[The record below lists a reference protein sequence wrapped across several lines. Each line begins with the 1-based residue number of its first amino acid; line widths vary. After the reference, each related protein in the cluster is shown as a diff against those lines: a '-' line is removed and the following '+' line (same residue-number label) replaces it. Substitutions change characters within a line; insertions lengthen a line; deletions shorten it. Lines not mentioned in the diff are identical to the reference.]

1 MCVFYKR
8 VKQRKRVS
16 VKEVGMKLRGAVAVI
31 LAGIALATVG
41 AQESGG
47 PRDVQTVLES
57 FSKAALRAHMR
68 FLADDLLEG
77 RGTGTRG
84 HEIAAK
90 YVATEFEAAGLEPAG
105 VNGSYVQPVPLQE
118 IQVEPQACEFTIMQS
133 GHSQTMKWGVDYVS
147 RGNEF
152 NPDSTVEAPVVF
164 VGFGVVNRGRKY
176 DDYEGMDVKGKIV
189 AAIFGAP
196 STFPSEERA
205 HFASGIVK
213 AREAAAH
220 GAVGFLSL
228 RTPGTDA
235 LLPWSRSVIGS
246 EMPAFRWLDLKGVP
260 NDSFKE
266 IRGNATLSMDGAER
280 LFAGAPETWSAAQ
293 KDATQGKLHGFPLP
307 VSVRLHVVSKHR
319 EISSP
324 NVAGLL
330 RGSDASLAGEYVVYT
345 AHTDHLGIGRPI
357 NGDAIYNG
365 AVDDASGTS
374 ALIEMAKAF
383 ASLSTRPARSIL
395 FLAVTAEEKGLL
407 GSDYFAHYPT
417 VPAGSLVAD
426 VNIDGASVFYTFR
439 DVVPLGAEHT
449 SMGEVVERDAGKLG
463 LQVSPDPMPEQVSFI
478 RADHYSFVKQG
489 IPAITIGEGL
499 QAKDPKIDGRKFQ
512 ENWIATRYHAP
523 SDDMDQPL
531 NFDATVQFM
540 QISFLVG
547 YDLARERH
555 RPSWKAGDFFGELYG
570 RKK

>member
-1 MCVFYKR
+1 
-8 VKQRKRVS
+8 
-16 VKEVGMKLRGAVAVI
+16 MKLRMIAAVVV
-31 LAGIALATVG
+31 AGIALATVR
-41 AQESGG
+41 AQESDV
-47 PRDVQTVLES
+47 PHEVQTVLES
-57 FSKAALRAHMR
+57 FSKSALRAHMR

-84 HEIAAK
+84 HELAAK
-90 YVATEFEAAGLEPAG
+90 YVATEFEAAGLDPAG
-105 VNGSYVQPVPLQE
+105 VKGSYLQPVPLRE
-118 IQVEPQACEFTIMQS
+118 IQVEPEACEFTIVQS
-133 GHSQTMKWGVDYVS
+133 GQSKTMKWGVDYVL
-147 RGNEF
+147 RGNEV
-152 NPDSTVEAPVVF
+152 NPDSTVKAPVVF

-176 DDYEGMDVKGKIV
+176 DDYAGLEVKGKIV
-189 AAIFGAP
+189 AVIFGAP

-205 HFASGIVK
+205 HFASGTEK

-228 RTPGTDA
+228 RTPETEE

-246 EMPAFRWLDLKGVP
+246 EMPAFRWLDPKGVP

-266 IRGNATLSMDGAER
+266 IRATAALSMDGAER
-280 LFAGAPETWSAAQ
+280 LFAGAPETWSAVQ
-293 KDATQGKLHGFPLP
+293 KDAKEGKLRGFALP
-307 VSVRLHVVSKHR
+307 VSARLHVVSKHR

-324 NVAGLL
+324 NVAGVL

-345 AHTDHLGIGRPI
+345 AHTDHLGIGRPL

-383 ASLSTRPARSIL
+383 AILPKRPARSIL

-407 GSDYFAHYPT
+407 GSDYFVHYPT

-426 VNIDGASVFYTFR
+426 VNMDGASVFYTFK

-449 SMGEVVERDAGKLG
+449 TMGEVVERDARELG

-478 RADHYSFVKQG
+478 RADHYSFVRQG

-499 QAKDPKIDGRKFQ
+499 QAKDPNIDGRKFL

-531 NFDATVQFM
+531 DFDATVQFM

-547 YDLARERH
+547 YDLAQDRR

-570 RKK
+570 RKD

>member
-1 MCVFYKR
+1 
-8 VKQRKRVS
+8 
-16 VKEVGMKLRGAVAVI
+16 MKLRMIAAVVV
-31 LAGIALATVG
+31 AGMAPATVC
-41 AQESGG
+41 AQESDV
-47 PRDVQTVLES
+47 PREVQTVLES
-57 FSKAALRAHMR
+57 FSKSALRAHMR

-84 HEIAAK
+84 HELAAK
-90 YVATEFEAAGLEPAG
+90 YVATEFEAAGLDPAG
-105 VNGSYVQPVPLQE
+105 VKGSYLQPVPLRE
-118 IQVEPQACEFTIMQS
+118 IQVEPEACEFTIVQS
-133 GHSQTMKWGVDYVS
+133 GQSKTMKWGVDYVL
-147 RGNEF
+147 RGNEV
-152 NPDSTVEAPVVF
+152 NPDSTVKAPVMF

-176 DDYEGMDVKGKIV
+176 DDYAGLEVKGKIV
-189 AAIFGAP
+189 AVILGAP
-196 STFPSEERA
+196 PTFPSEERA
-205 HFASGIVK
+205 HFASGTEK

-228 RTPGTDA
+228 RIPETEE

-246 EMPAFRWLDLKGVP
+246 EMPAFRWLDPKGVP

-266 IRGNATLSMDGAER
+266 IRATAALSMDGAER
-280 LFAGAPETWSAAQ
+280 LFAGAPETWSAVQ
-293 KDATQGKLHGFPLP
+293 KDAKEGKLRGFALP
-307 VSVRLHVVSKHR
+307 VSARLHVVSKHR

-324 NVAGLL
+324 NVAGVLL
-330 RGSDASLAGEYVVYT
+330 GSDASLAGEYVVHT
-345 AHTDHLGIGRPI
+345 AHTDHLGIGRPL

-383 ASLSTRPARSIL
+383 AILPKRLARSIL

-407 GSDYFAHYPT
+407 GSDYFVHYPT

-426 VNIDGASVFYTFR
+426 VNMDGASVFYTFK

-449 SMGEVVERDAGKLG
+449 TMGEVVERDAGKLG
-463 LQVSPDPMPEQVSFI
+463 LLVSPDPMPEQVSFI
-478 RADHYSFVKQG
+478 RADHYSFVRQG

-499 QAKDPKIDGRKFQ
+499 QAKDPNIDGRKFL

-531 NFDATVQFM
+531 DFDATVQFM

-547 YDLARERH
+547 YDLAQERR

-570 RKK
+570 RKD

>member
-1 MCVFYKR
+1 
-8 VKQRKRVS
+8 
-16 VKEVGMKLRGAVAVI
+16 
-31 LAGIALATVG
+31 
-41 AQESGG
+41 
-47 PRDVQTVLES
+47 
-57 FSKAALRAHMR
+57 
-68 FLADDLLEG
+68 
-77 RGTGTRG
+77 
-84 HEIAAK
+84 
-90 YVATEFEAAGLEPAG
+90 
-105 VNGSYVQPVPLQE
+105 
-118 IQVEPQACEFTIMQS
+118 
-133 GHSQTMKWGVDYVS
+133 
-147 RGNEF
+147 
-152 NPDSTVEAPVVF
+152 
-164 VGFGVVNRGRKY
+164 VGF
-176 DDYEGMDVKGKIV
+176 
-189 AAIFGAP
+189 F
-196 STFPSEERA
+196 
-205 HFASGIVK
+205 
-213 AREAAAH
+213 
-220 GAVGFLSL
+220 SL
-228 RTPGTDA
+228 RTPETDA

-246 EMPAFRWLDLKGVP
+246 EMPGFRWLDPNGVP

-266 IRGNATLSMDGAER
+266 IRGIATLSMDGVER
-280 LFAGAPETWSAAQ
+280 LFVGAPETWSAMQ

-307 VSVRLHVVSKHR
+307 ASVRLHVVSKHR

-324 NVAGLL
+324 NVAGVL

-345 AHTDHLGIGRPI
+345 AHTDHLGIGRSI
-357 NGDAIYNG
+357 NSDAIYNG

-417 VPAGSLVAD
+417 VPQGSVVAD
-426 VNIDGASVFYTFR
+426 VNMDGASVFYTFK

-478 RADHYSFVKQG
+478 RADHYSFVRQG

-499 QAKDPKIDGRKFQ
+499 QAKDPKIDGRKFV

-547 YDLARERH
+547 YDLAQERQ

-570 RKK
+570 RKN

>member
-1 MCVFYKR
+1 
-8 VKQRKRVS
+8 
-16 VKEVGMKLRGAVAVI
+16 MKLRMVASILAAVI
-31 LAGIALATVG
+31 ALTTME
-41 AQESGG
+41 AQETGR
-47 PRDVQTVLES
+47 PRDVQTVLQS
-57 FSKAALRAHMR
+57 FSKAALRAHMG

-84 HEIAAK
+84 HELAAK

-105 VNGSYVQPVPLQE
+105 VKGSYLQPVPLRE
-118 IQVEPQACEFTIMQS
+118 IQVEPEACEFTIMQGGQS
-133 GHSQTMKWGVDYVS
+133 KTMKWGVDYVL
-147 RGNEF
+147 RGNEV
-152 NPDSTVEAPVVF
+152 NPDSTVKAPVVF

-176 DDYEGMDVKGKIV
+176 DDYAGLEVKGKIV
-189 AAIFGAP
+189 AVIFGAP
-196 STFPSEERA
+196 ATFPSEERA
-205 HFASGIVK
+205 HFASGTEK

-228 RTPGTDA
+228 RIPETEA
-235 LLPWSRSVIGS
+235 LLPWNRSVIGS
-246 EMPAFRWLDLKGVP
+246 EMPAFRWLDPKGVP

-266 IRGNATLSMDGAER
+266 ILATAALSMDGAER
-280 LFAGAPETWSAAQ
+280 LFAGAPETWSAVQ
-293 KDATQGKLHGFPLP
+293 NDVKEGKLRGFALP
-307 VSVRLHVVSKHR
+307 VSARLHVVSKHR

-324 NVAGLL
+324 NVAGVL

-383 ASLSTRPARSIL
+383 ATLSTRPARSIL

-426 VNIDGASVFYTFR
+426 VNMDGASVFYTFK

-463 LQVSPDPMPEQVSFI
+463 LRVSPDPLPEQVSFI
-478 RADHYSFVKQG
+478 RADHYSFVRQG

-499 QAKDPKIDGRKFQ
+499 QAKDPKIDGRKFV

-547 YDLARERH
+547 YDLAQERQ

>member
-1 MCVFYKR
+1 
-8 VKQRKRVS
+8 
-16 VKEVGMKLRGAVAVI
+16 MKLRMVASILAAVI
-31 LAGIALATVG
+31 ALTTME
-41 AQESGG
+41 AQETGR
-47 PRDVQTVLES
+47 PRDVQTVLQS
-57 FSKAALRAHMR
+57 FSKAALRAHMG

-84 HEIAAK
+84 HELAAK

-105 VNGSYVQPVPLQE
+105 VKGSYLQPVPLRE
-118 IQVEPQACEFTIMQS
+118 IQVEPEACEFTIMQGGQS
-133 GHSQTMKWGVDYVS
+133 KTMKWGVDYVL
-147 RGNEF
+147 RGNEV
-152 NPDSTVEAPVVF
+152 NPDSTVKAPVVF

-176 DDYEGMDVKGKIV
+176 DDYAGLEVKGKIV
-189 AAIFGAP
+189 AVIFGAP
-196 STFPSEERA
+196 ATFPSEERA
-205 HFASGIVK
+205 HFASGTEK

-228 RTPGTDA
+228 RIPETEA
-235 LLPWSRSVIGS
+235 LLPWNRSVIGS
-246 EMPAFRWLDLKGVP
+246 EMPAFRWLDPKGVP

-266 IRGNATLSMDGAER
+266 ILATAALSMDGAER
-280 LFAGAPETWSAAQ
+280 LFAGAPETWSAVQ
-293 KDATQGKLHGFPLP
+293 NDVKEGKLRGFALP
-307 VSVRLHVVSKHR
+307 VSARLHVVSKHR

-324 NVAGLL
+324 NVAGVL

-383 ASLSTRPARSIL
+383 ATLSTRPARSIL

-426 VNIDGASVFYTFR
+426 VNMDGASVFYTFK

-449 SMGEVVERDAGKLG
+449 SMGEVVEREAGKLG
-463 LQVSPDPMPEQVSFI
+463 LRVSPDPLPEQVSFI
-478 RADHYSFVKQG
+478 RADHYSFVRQG

-499 QAKDPKIDGRKFQ
+499 QAKDPKIDGRKFV

-547 YDLARERH
+547 YDLAQERQ

>member
-1 MCVFYKR
+1 
-8 VKQRKRVS
+8 
-16 VKEVGMKLRGAVAVI
+16 MKLRMVASILAAVI
-31 LAGIALATVG
+31 ALTTME
-41 AQESGG
+41 AQETGR
-47 PRDVQTVLES
+47 PRDVQTVLQS
-57 FSKAALRAHMR
+57 FSKAALRAHMG

-84 HEIAAK
+84 HELAAK

-105 VNGSYVQPVPLQE
+105 VKGSYLQPVPLRE
-118 IQVEPQACEFTIMQS
+118 IQVEPEACEFTIIQGGQS
-133 GHSQTMKWGVDYVS
+133 KTMKWGVDYVL
-147 RGNEF
+147 RGNEV
-152 NPDSTVEAPVVF
+152 NPDSTVKAPVVF

-176 DDYEGMDVKGKIV
+176 DDYAGLEVKGKIV
-189 AAIFGAP
+189 AVIFGAP
-196 STFPSEERA
+196 ATFPSEERA
-205 HFASGIVK
+205 HFASGTEK

-228 RTPGTDA
+228 RIPETEA
-235 LLPWSRSVIGS
+235 LLPWNRSVIGS
-246 EMPAFRWLDLKGVP
+246 EMPAFRWLDPKGVP

-266 IRGNATLSMDGAER
+266 ILATAALSMDGAER
-280 LFAGAPETWSAAQ
+280 LFAGAPETWSAVQ
-293 KDATQGKLHGFPLP
+293 NDVKEGKLRGFALP
-307 VSVRLHVVSKHR
+307 VSARLHVVSKHR

-324 NVAGLL
+324 NVAGVL

-383 ASLSTRPARSIL
+383 ATLSTRPARSIL

-426 VNIDGASVFYTFR
+426 VNMDGASVFYTFK

-463 LQVSPDPMPEQVSFI
+463 LRVSPDPLPEQVSFI
-478 RADHYSFVKQG
+478 RADHYSFVRQG

-499 QAKDPKIDGRKFQ
+499 QAKDPKIDGRKFV

-547 YDLARERH
+547 YDLAQERQ